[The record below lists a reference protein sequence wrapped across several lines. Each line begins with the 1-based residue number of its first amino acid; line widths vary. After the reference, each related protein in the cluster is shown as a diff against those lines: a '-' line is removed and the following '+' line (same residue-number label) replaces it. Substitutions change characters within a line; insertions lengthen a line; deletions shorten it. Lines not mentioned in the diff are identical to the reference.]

1 MKFLVVEGMM
11 MKARRRWI
19 YRRPAAKSE
28 YEGASSAHCILLNDS
43 GRRREQ
49 TTQNRFSSTDRRAY
63 AMDNRRYLSARDI
76 LLAANGYGVLRRPL
90 QDVNLN

>member
-1 MKFLVVEGMM
+1 

-19 YRRPAAKSE
+19 YRRPAAKWESE
-28 YEGASSAHCILLNDS
+28 GTSSVNGGILLNDS
-43 GRRREQ
+43 GCRREQ
-49 TTQNRFSSTDRRAY
+49 TMQNRFSSTGRRGF

-90 QDVNLN
+90 PDVNLN